1 MSISAVSSSGS
12 TYVTS
17 DISEAERQKASILQ
31 QIQQE
36 KSSSDDSKT
45 KVAKIAKLEL
55 QLQQIQSREVSNQ
68 KIQASQ
74 AAPSE
79 SAADKKQD
87 LSDNILHEYA

>member
-12 TYVTS
+12 TYVT
-17 DISEAERQKASILQ
+17 SEAERQKASILQ

-45 KVAKIAKLEL
+45 KEAKIAKLEL

-68 KIQASQ
+68 QIQTSQ
-74 AAPSE
+74 AASSD
-79 SAADKKQD
+79 SAAGKKQD
-87 LSDNILHEYA
+87 SSNNILHEYA